1 MFREIGLRF
10 SVQGFQEAASQLQQ
24 FSSSFNNLSSSVSDH
39 APKVGKSMDAISGH
53 TKRMA
58 TAVSANL
65 KVAAAAFAAFA
76 AGKTLMGFGQWMGGA
91 SDVGKNEDYLRQMGA
106 DDKRIEGFR
115 KLSKALGR
123 QIAGIDKAD
132 FMKAM
137 YDVQSLHADEGMGQM
152 ETVGTT
158 MGFLSKKLRSTVEDA
173 TDFYKVLYKA
183 FGERLPEAQKK
194 AFHGDVLAGVG
205 TLLEKTAMKPEELK
219 LAMRQLGPVYATEGK
234 KWVDVLAD
242 MAAVIPSMGSE
253 RGSTALRNLAG
264 RKGEMFGKLEEAV
277 QRIKYE
283 NMMGDKFRNLS
294 EENQKKFMAG
304 KGWNIEDAADY
315 GAELE
320 KRSPAAFWKKFSDHI
335 ETIKAG
341 GGDWMGKLKEALGE
355 ETFAAVSQ
363 LADSWKTGARQKA
376 AKDIEANMNPDA
388 TKKGILDSQQSFSS
402 QYELFT
408 QKLGELSAGTRRFM
422 QPLAVDIFKGWGE
435 TLDKI
440 NGVIDTAMADAG
452 PKFKA
457 MIESF
462 RNAFSG
468 AFGDKAGTLSGIDTW
483 INTMLDS
490 LKEGTSGW
498 QQLGQEIGKITG
510 ENLKGIVDTL
520 KSMAGLAE
528 RVGDVLK
535 WLGFKTD
542 AEKKKEENSPTE
554 ASKSNWLSGAVAGL
568 LGTKSISGAV
578 AGGLFGNTDAGA
590 SPLARALFGGITG
603 GALGAPLGPYGI
615 AAGGASGTILGYS
628 SATGYRPSL
637 GFSNVNDTMMGIPT
651 RQGGDTYDSAR
662 SWSNVLSDVVSKVQS
677 LIGSIEVK
685 TTIEGD
691 TEVIKRVATEVV
703 QNNTSGWKT
712 SLDNWAD

>member
-10 SVQGFQEAASQLQQ
+10 SVNGFQEAASQLQQ
-24 FSSSFNNLSSSVSDH
+24 FSSSFNNLSNSVSGQ

-152 ETVGTT
+152 ESVGTT

-183 FGERLPEAQKK
+183 FGESLPEAQKK
-194 AFHGDVLAGVG
+194 AFHGDVLSGVG

-219 LAMRQLGPVYATEGK
+219 LAMRQLGPMYATEGK

-283 NMMGDKFRNLS
+283 NLMGDKFRNLS

-304 KGWNIEDAADY
+304 KGWNLEEAADY

-363 LADSWKTGARQKA
+363 LANSWKSGARQKA
-376 AKDIEANMNPDA
+376 AKDIEASMNPEA
-388 TKKGILDSQQSFSS
+388 TKKGITDSQQSFAS

-408 QKLGELSAGTRRFM
+408 QKIAEFAAGTRRFI
-422 QPLAVDIFKGWGE
+422 QPLAVDIFKTWGD

-440 NGVIDTAMADAG
+440 NSTIDMAMSDAG
-452 PKFKA
+452 PKFRA
-457 MIESF
+457 MIEAF
-462 RNAFSG
+462 KNAFSDV
-468 AFGDKAGTLSGIDTW
+468 FGDKAGALSGLDTW
-483 INTMLDS
+483 ISNMLES
-490 LKEGTSGW
+490 LKEGTAGW
-498 QQLGQEIGKITG
+498 QSLGQEIGRITG
-510 ENLKGIVDTL
+510 ENLKGILDTL

-528 RVGDVLK
+528 RLNEALK

-542 AEKKKEENSPTE
+542 SEKKADATNPVE
-554 ASKSNWLSGAVAGL
+554 AAKSNWLSGATAGFL
-568 LGTKSISGAV
+568 KKGLTGAV
-578 AGGLFGNTDAGA
+578 VGGLAGNTELGS
-590 SPLARALFGGITG
+590 SPLANALFSAITG
-603 GALGAPLGPYGI
+603 TALGAPLGPTGAI
-615 AAGGASGTILGYS
+615 AGGLSGGILGYS
-628 SATGYRPSL
+628 SSKGISPGTMY
-637 GFSNVNDTMMGIPT
+637 SNVNDTMMGVPT
-651 RQGGDTYDSAR
+651 RQGGDSYDSSR
-662 SWSNVLSDVVSKVQS
+662 TLSTILNDVVSKVQS

-703 QNNTSGWKT
+703 QNNSSGWKT